1 MTKKE
6 LLERFKQYAINVAFF
21 VLKLPYNIVNKNYSD
36 QLNRS
41 ASSAAA
47 NYRASLRA
55 KSNPDFLNKFKIVE
69 EELDE
74 SLFFFELIEAI
85 NPSFKKEINLLYKEG
100 NELLSIIV
108 ASLNTLRIKQSQKL
122 NRKS

>member
-1 MTKKE
+1 MTKEE
-6 LLERFKQYAINVAFF
+6 LKERFKTYAINVVFF
-21 VLKLPYNIVNKNYSD
+21 VLKLPYNSVNKNYSD

-41 ASSAAA
+41 ASSSAA

-55 KSNPDFLNKFKIVE
+55 KSPADFLNKFKIVE

-74 SLFFFELIEAI
+74 SLFFFELVEAV
-85 NPSFKKEINLLYKEG
+85 NPEFKKDIEPLYKEG

-108 ASLNTLRIKQSQKL
+108 KALVTLRSKQK

>member
-1 MTKKE
+1 MTKEQLK
-6 LLERFKQYAINVAFF
+6 ERFKQYAINVAFF

-36 QLNRS
+36 QLNRA
-41 ASSAAA
+41 ASGAAA

-74 SLFFFELIEAI
+74 SLFFFELIGVV
-85 NPSFKKEINLLYKEG
+85 NPSFKEQITVIYAEG

-108 ASLNTLRIKQSQKL
+108 ASLNTLRRKQT

>member
-1 MTKKE
+1 MNYEFKKE
-6 LLERFKQYAINVAFF
+6 LMTKEALKERFRQYAINVARF
-21 VLKLPYNIVNKNYSD
+21 VLKLPYNLVNKNYAD

-55 KSNPDFLNKFKIVE
+55 KSTADFIDKFKIVE

-74 SLFFFELIEAI
+74 SLFF
-85 NPSFKKEINLLYKEG
+85 
-100 NELLSIIV
+100 LS
-108 ASLNTLRIKQSQKL
+108 L
-122 NRKS
+122 